1 MLSCPETSRA
11 RSKKSRERKTIER
24 IVVKHYL
31 FSEGKAEQE
40 SLVTLAQEGDRQAF
54 MRIFQGVQQ
63 SLYRTACVILQNDQ
77 DAYDATQ
84 ETALKAFRFLRSL
97 RQPQYFKTWITR
109 VLINECRG
117 ILREKRK
124 MSYYPD
130 MNNWHV
136 NLREAAGEEIN
147 VMEAVNRL
155 TFNYRT
161 VVVLRYLDGYSQKE
175 IARILGCPIGTV
187 KSRIN
192 LALHKLK
199 EGLEGQNLPQPQHG
213 EGHHAV

>member
-1 MLSCPETSRA
+1 M
-11 RSKKSRERKTIER
+11 
-24 IVVKHYL
+24 KHNL

-40 SLVTLAQEGDRQAF
+40 SLVVLAQEGDRQAF
-54 MRIFQGVQQ
+54 MRLFQGVQQ
-63 SLYRTACVILQNDQ
+63 SLYRAACVILQNDQ

-84 ETALKAFRFLRSL
+84 EAALKAFRFLRSL
-97 RQPQYFKTWITR
+97 RQPQFFKTWITR
-109 VLINECRG
+109 ILINECRG

-130 MNNWHV
+130 MNNWHI
-136 NLREAAGEEIN
+136 NLREAAGAEIN
-147 VMEAVNRL
+147 VLEAVNHL

-192 LALHKLK
+192 LALRKLK
-199 EGLEGQNLPQPQHG
+199 EGLVVQDFPEPHSE
-213 EGHHAV
+213 EGHHAL